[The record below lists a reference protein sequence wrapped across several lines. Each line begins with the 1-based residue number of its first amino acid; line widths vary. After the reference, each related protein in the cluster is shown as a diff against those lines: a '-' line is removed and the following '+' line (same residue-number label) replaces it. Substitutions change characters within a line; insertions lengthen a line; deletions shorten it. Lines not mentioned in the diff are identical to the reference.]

1 MTVRGASPL
10 NVDAAAARTRV
21 GGVVAEVI
29 RQAVLD
35 AGAAGVVLM
44 DDGSPEAALTAEW
57 CSQAVG
63 GDAVWAVPRPAPAD
77 VRGCMAALGEDAS
90 SDDASSGDVAEEAHR
105 FRCRLAAAARGAL
118 VAHPA
123 NKTVLLLSSRL
134 PPEPLLPLGDL

>member
-1 MTVRGASPL
+1 
-10 NVDAAAARTRV
+10 
-21 GGVVAEVI
+21 EVI

-90 SDDASSGDVAEEAHR
+90 SDDASSDDASSDDASSGDVAEEAHR

-118 VAHPA
+118 VA
-123 NKTVLLLSSRL
+123 
-134 PPEPLLPLGDL
+134 